1 MSRRLWSEMRGCK
14 LLSDLN
20 KHLFQSF
27 PVFATKKLFEQAASR
42 TISRERLTIQA
53 AKLKKTLYIP

>member
-1 MSRRLWSEMRGCK
+1 M
-14 LLSDLN
+14 SDLN